1 RYAAAAG
8 VVAAGTTAS
17 VFGGCGGQGL
27 LDELLG
33 GAAGAMTG
41 FSFPEGLVR
50 TIDAWHEGGFAAA
63 SRALLP
69 YLPLINFE
77 QQAGIAL
84 AIRKD
89 LMQRRGLIDH
99 ATVRPPATPF
109 PAALSEH
116 AQRHLDL
123 VAELQ
128 EV

>member
-41 FSFPEGLVR
+41 FSFPEGLVE
-50 TIDAWHEGGFAAA
+50 TIDAWHEGGFTAA

-84 AIRKD
+84 AIRKE
-89 LMQRRGLIDH
+89 LMRRRGLIAN
-99 ATVRPPATPF
+99 ATVRSPATPF
-109 PAALSEH
+109 PAALNEH
-116 AQRHLDL
+116 AARHLELIADL
-123 VAELQ
+123 TEG
-128 EV
+128 